1 MKVKLSVLGLI
12 ISGILLASCSTVGT
26 PADQPVTEEI
36 PLAIADTRVISD
48 GMLVPRDFVDL
59 AFAAGGEVAEVLVEE
74 GDSVLTG
81 DVIARLSGRER
92 LESGL
97 AAARLELQVAQ
108 SELLAAEIARQTLED
123 DLSISQT
130 QALDA
135 ITKSKE
141 AVRTFERRVRSL
153 SSSAD
158 QADINEAKATLIL
171 AEDALEKAQD
181 AYDPYA
187 DKNET
192 NLVRATLLGK
202 LAVTQ
207 QRYDDAVR
215 RLNNL
220 QGITGDEFDLSQAE
234 TELQIAQSRLNQA
247 ESDHEIFL
255 QGPDPDAV
263 KLADSRI
270 ATAQVRVAAAEIALL
285 AAESTLSDLDLVAT
299 IDSIVVDLNLTPGEQ
314 MTPGR
319 PAVTLAD
326 FSQWYVET
334 DNLTEIEVVEISL
347 GQNVEIVPD
356 ALPEITL
363 IGIVESIGDKF
374 EEKRG
379 DITYTTRILVDE
391 IDPRLRWGMTVVVT
405 FEK

>member
-1 MKVKLSVLGLI
+1 MKVKLFVLAII
-12 ISGILLASCSTVGT
+12 ISGFMLVACSTAST

-36 PLAIADTRVISD
+36 PLVIADTRVVSE
-48 GMLVPRDFVDL
+48 GMLVPRESVDL

-74 GDSVLTG
+74 GDSVVTG

-92 LESGL
+92 LESGV
-97 AAARLELQVAQ
+97 AAAQLELQAAQ
-108 SELLAAEIARQTLED
+108 SELLAAEIARKTLDD
-123 DLSISQT
+123 DLSIAQT

-158 QADINEAKATLIL
+158 QADIDEAKATVIL

-187 DKNET
+187 DKSET

-202 LAVTQ
+202 LAVAQ

-220 QGITGDEFDLSQAE
+220 QGITGDEFDLTQAE
-234 TELQIAQSRLNQA
+234 AELQIAQSRLNQA
-247 ESDHEIFL
+247 ESDYEMYL
-255 QGPDPDAV
+255 QGPDPDGV

-270 ATAQVRVAAAEIALL
+270 ATAQVRLAAAESALL

-314 MTPGR
+314 VIPGK
-319 PAVTLAD
+319 PVVTLAD
-326 FSQWYVET
+326 FSEWYVET
-334 DNLTEIEVVEISL
+334 DNLTEIEVVDISL
-347 GQNVEIVPD
+347 GQNVNIVPD
-356 ALPEITL
+356 ALPSVTMS
-363 IGIVESIGDKF
+363 GTVESIGDKF

-405 FEK
+405 FEE